1 MKSYNL
7 KKDFKIESITKSGGL
22 FLRHI
27 DSPRKIFVNKKLT
40 RLFLNG
46 LYDESFKFFVT
57 EETWNDGVKILVA
70 KEYFEAIEL

>member
-1 MKSYNL
+1 MKN
-7 KKDFKIESITKSGGL
+7 
-22 FLRHI
+22 
-27 DSPRKIFVNKKLT
+27 VNKKLT

-57 EETWNDGVKILVA
+57 EETWNDGVKMLVA